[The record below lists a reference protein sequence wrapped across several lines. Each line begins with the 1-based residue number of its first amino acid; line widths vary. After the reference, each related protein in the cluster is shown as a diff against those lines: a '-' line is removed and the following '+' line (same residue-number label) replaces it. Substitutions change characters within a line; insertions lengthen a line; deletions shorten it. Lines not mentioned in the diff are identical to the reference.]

1 MRGRHSFGHGFDLQ
15 VVKETRYKE
24 QSTNSL
30 TLKMRISSRSRQN
43 SDGLSSHFWIR
54 QQGPKN
60 LLWYWDK
67 GLVQKGLWFAHTLW
81 PKGVKSQWSFY
92 ISNICRYVLKEW
104 VWKFECW
111 YFEKVWVLIFCE
123 SLRESVIQTL
133 HGICKACVWQER
145 AKDAKQSHSLL
156 NWTLSRIKHFNSMS
170 YSYLIFFPCP
180 HCGGVW
186 TWLTIDKTTL
196 KGHLSLFGLGLDT
209 FW

>member
-81 PKGVKSQWSFY
+81 PKGVKSQWSVY
-92 ISNICRYVLKEW
+92 ISNICRYVLTK
-104 VWKFECW
+104 
-111 YFEKVWVLIFCE
+111 WVLIFLE
-123 SLRESVIQTL
+123 SLSVDILRKFKRGGHSDPPWNLQGVCLT
-133 HGICKACVWQER
+133 GACKGCKA
-145 AKDAKQSHSLL
+145 KS
-156 NWTLSRIKHFNSMS
+156 
-170 YSYLIFFPCP
+170 
-180 HCGGVW
+180 
-186 TWLTIDKTTL
+186 
-196 KGHLSLFGLGLDT
+196 
-209 FW
+209 